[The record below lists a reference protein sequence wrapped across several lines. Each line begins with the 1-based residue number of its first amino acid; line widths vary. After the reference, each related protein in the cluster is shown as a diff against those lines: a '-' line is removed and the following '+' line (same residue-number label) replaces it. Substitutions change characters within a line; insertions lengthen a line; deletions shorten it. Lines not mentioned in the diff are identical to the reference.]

1 MRPVAVTIWPVKPT
15 GNLTKR
21 LVKRLCRAD
30 CDMVIAAAAVVMRM
44 AAPFHVMLCRF
55 PKVLIHY
62 LLFVYTVA
70 KVQIKTRKN
79 SNLAKSTVFLCLYKQ

>member
-1 MRPVAVTIWPVKPT
+1 MRPVAVTIWLVKPA
-15 GNLTKR
+15 GYFPKGLAER
-21 LVKRLCRAD
+21 FCRAD
-30 CDMVIAAAAVVMRM
+30 SYMVIAAATVVMRM
-44 AAPFHVMLCRF
+44 AAPFHVMFSRF

-79 SNLAKSTVFLCLYKQ
+79 SILAKSTVFLCLYI